1 MNMKNPKNLLKNFFF
16 LFFKDQ
22 ILISPLSQYVIIISI
37 LYSIT
42 PITLLLL
49 ASLIVSINS

>member
-1 MNMKNPKNLLKNFFF
+1 MNMKNPKNLLKNFFQ
-16 LFFKDQ
+16 FFKEQ
-22 ILISPLSQYVIIISI
+22 NLISPLSQYVIIISI